1 MNYTYFPSD
10 LVFNDLFDFNNQ
22 SSVQFIHRN
31 SAYFIAVYT
40 LFLGYKI
47 LNLGNKIYLKNF
59 YLVAFL
65 IFLQIALGVLTLITN
80 LNTYLASLH
89 QITSLLLFF
98 SVIHLRFK
106 MT

>member
-10 LVFNDLFDFNNQ
+10 IDFNDLLDFNNQ
-22 SSVQFIHRN
+22 SSVQFFHRN
-31 SAYFIAVYT
+31 SAYFIAIYT

-47 LNLGNKIYLKNF
+47 SNLGNKIYLKIF
-59 YLVAFL
+59 YLVAFN
-65 IFLQIALGVLTLITN
+65 IFTSTLGVLTLITN